1 MIQPG
6 ITGMVIRDADPFK
19 LEPSLLTLAAPRNLM
34 AESIFDNIEFQYYP
48 IATILPGETFLIFH
62 VRFSKIEKNG

>member
-19 LEPSLLTLAAPRNLM
+19 IEPSFLTLAAPRHLIF
-34 AESIFDNIEFQYYP
+34 ESIFDNIEIQYYP
-48 IATILPGETFLIFH
+48 IATILPGETFLIFPSQ
-62 VRFSKIEKNG
+62 FAYD